1 METSDINRNDDSVKI
16 IAEAG
21 INHNGDLDL
30 AMRLVDA
37 AKAAGA
43 DVVKFQTGNA
53 SASITKYANT
63 ADYQKDSTGSD
74 QQLAMIE
81 QLELPFAA
89 YIDIKDYCDE
99 VGIEFATTFF
109 DKDAACFSL
118 QNLDL
123 RFCKVASGEITN
135 RPLLEIIGSSHLPVI
150 LSTGMCML
158 EEVEDAIA
166 VLRENGCGEITIL
179 HCTTEYPAPKDQ
191 INLRAMPAMG
201 EHFGLSFGYS
211 DHTEGIEVPVAA
223 VAMGA
228 RVIEKHLT
236 LDKTMDGPDH
246 KASLEP
252 DEFALMVEK
261 IRNIER
267 ALGCA
272 EKTPGDAEQ
281 KNRAIA
287 RKSIVAKRDIKAG
300 DLLSEDN
307 ITVKRPGTGIS
318 AMRWHEV
325 LGTRAIKDFEQDEMI
340 IL

>member
-1 METSDINRNDDSVKI
+1 
-16 IAEAG
+16 
-21 INHNGDLDL
+21 
-30 AMRLVDA
+30 
-37 AKAAGA
+37 
-43 DVVKFQTGNA
+43 
-53 SASITKYANT
+53 
-63 ADYQKDSTGSD
+63 
-74 QQLAMIE
+74 
-81 QLELPFAA
+81 
-89 YIDIKDYCDE
+89 
-99 VGIEFATTFF
+99 
-109 DKDAACFSL
+109 
-118 QNLDL
+118 
-123 RFCKVASGEITN
+123 
-135 RPLLEIIGSSHLPVI
+135 
-150 LSTGMCML
+150 ML
-158 EEVEDAIA
+158 EEVEDAVA
-166 VLRENGCGEITIL
+166 VLKENGCGPITIL

-201 EHFGLSFGYS
+201 DHFDLPFGYS

-267 ALGCA
+267 ALGDA
-272 EKTPGDAEQ
+272 EKTPGDAEH

-287 RKSIVAKRDIKAG
+287 RKSIVAKCNIKEG
-300 DLLSEDN
+300 ELLSEDN

-325 LGTRAIKDFEQDEMI
+325 LGTYAIKDFEQDEMI
-340 IL
+340 VL

>member
-99 VGIEFATTFF
+99 VRIEFATTFF
-109 DKDAACFSL
+109 DKDAAYYSL

-123 RFCKVASGEITN
+123 RFCQGCIRGNNESAAFGDN
-135 RPLLEIIGSSHLPVI
+135 RI
-150 LSTGMCML
+150 LSSSC
-158 EEVEDAIA
+158 
-166 VLRENGCGEITIL
+166 
-179 HCTTEYPAPKDQ
+179 
-191 INLRAMPAMG
+191 
-201 EHFGLSFGYS
+201 YS
-211 DHTEGIEVPVAA
+211 LNRHVH
-223 VAMGA
+223 A
-228 RVIEKHLT
+228 RR
-236 LDKTMDGPDH
+236 G
-246 KASLEP
+246 
-252 DEFALMVEK
+252 
-261 IRNIER
+261 
-267 ALGCA
+267 
-272 EKTPGDAEQ
+272 
-281 KNRAIA
+281 
-287 RKSIVAKRDIKAG
+287 
-300 DLLSEDN
+300 
-307 ITVKRPGTGIS
+307 
-318 AMRWHEV
+318 
-325 LGTRAIKDFEQDEMI
+325 
-340 IL
+340 

>member
-1 METSDINRNDDSVKI
+1 
-16 IAEAG
+16 
-21 INHNGDLDL
+21 
-30 AMRLVDA
+30 
-37 AKAAGA
+37 
-43 DVVKFQTGNA
+43 
-53 SASITKYANT
+53 
-63 ADYQKDSTGSD
+63 
-74 QQLAMIE
+74 
-81 QLELPFAA
+81 
-89 YIDIKDYCDE
+89 
-99 VGIEFATTFF
+99 
-109 DKDAACFSL
+109 
-118 QNLDL
+118 
-123 RFCKVASGEITN
+123 
-135 RPLLEIIGSSHLPVI
+135 
-150 LSTGMCML
+150 MCTL

-287 RKSIVAKRDIKAG
+287 RKSIVAKARHQSRRSILRRQHHGETTRYRYLCD
-300 DLLSEDN
+300 
-307 ITVKRPGTGIS
+307 
-318 AMRWHEV
+318 AMARG
-325 LGTRAIKDFEQDEMI
+325 LRYACNQRFRAR
-340 IL
+340 